1 MIFSN
6 FFKKFRQGQDY
17 DEEYDQSEYATL
29 QTENIVTEL
38 NQSETAQTKN
48 YVVDLCEQ
56 LINTSNDLSDAKE
69 EYQLVT
75 NYLNDIQVIE
85 DLEDEIRKPLA
96 ERAAYVAK
104 LEQQRTDF
112 LKTERRISD
121 TQFEQMQEE
130 DEHLPGIIRR
140 LKSNETYLDA
150 IKKDMAYL
158 EGKKLEWTMQRNSAV
173 KIQKAMRQ
181 AAIYLFV
188 LFATIMA
195 LFGILSW
202 YLKTD
207 LTLPMT
213 IAAIIAVIYGGYVLI
228 QFQNSTRSIRQA
240 DVNRN
245 HAITLE
251 NHVKIKYVN
260 IKNAVDFI
268 CEKYHVRNAYELQ
281 FLYEQY
287 QEEARDK
294 EQFRKTSDE
303 LNYYSKSLIDYLHH
317 LRLYDSRVWINHAN
331 AIVDSRE
338 LVELK
343 HNLLT
348 RRQKI
353 RSRIEYSIRSIEEM
367 KKEVIKNMDQMGNQA
382 PQILDILRKIEVMN
396 SDTQEQKPKKTAKPE
411 QENSQEENNG

>member
-1 MIFSN
+1 MIFSK
-6 FFKKFRQGQDY
+6 FFSKFRQEQEYG
-17 DEEYDQSEYATL
+17 EEYDQSEYATL
-29 QTENIVTEL
+29 QAENIVTEL
-38 NQSETAQTKN
+38 NQSEAVQTKN

-85 DLEDEIRKPLA
+85 DLTDEVRKPLA
-96 ERAAYVAK
+96 ERASYVAK

-121 TQFEQMQEE
+121 TQYEQMQEE
-130 DEHLPGIIRR
+130 EEHLPGIIKR
-140 LKSNETYLDA
+140 LKSNESYLDA

-158 EGKKLEWTMQRNSAV
+158 EGKKLEWTMQRNASV

-202 YLKTD
+202 YMKTD
-207 LTLPMT
+207 LSLPMT
-213 IAAIIAVIYGGYVLI
+213 IAAIIAVVYGGYVLI
-228 QFQNSTRSIRQA
+228 RFQNSTRGIRRA

-260 IKNAVDFI
+260 IKNAVDFV
-268 CEKYHVRNAYELQ
+268 CEKYHVKNAYELQ
-281 FLYEQY
+281 FLFEQY

-303 LNYYSKSLIDYLHH
+303 LNYYSKSYIDYLQQ

-353 RSRIEYSIRSIEEM
+353 RGRIEYSVRSIEEM
-367 KKEVIKNMDQMGNQA
+367 KKEVIRNMDQMGNQA

-396 SDTQEQKPKKTAKPE
+396 SGAQEQKKKIKPEPEPE
-411 QENSQEENNG
+411 QEQEENNG